1 MSRVDTER
9 RARFLAWLAAGNTFA
24 GADGED
30 DPAAAVADPAA
41 DPAAEPEAP
50 TYDWG
55 EHAEHD
61 LVKRHGG
68 DPAKILQSFE
78 SLQREFHARNA
89 QPAPEPE
96 PDPEPYEPLQGYQV
110 PAGVDQEFLGRVGSA
125 FQLDP
130 VGTLAELVAGGDG
143 YVQYASMVYDALEES
158 VGKFRAQTIYQ
169 QILRDQQNAEWQ
181 SQLEA
186 QVAEQVTPLQ
196 QEATLAKIDAGLEL
210 VQAGVPKENWPKF
223 EAYLASVIP
232 PEGIPAKFREN
243 PQVLKAYLQQVYDY
257 WEYTEQKALN
267 AAAEGTPPAPVP
279 ARRGAQSALNG
290 NTASRPEDE
299 TEAQRIK
306 RSVRET
312 KIRVTD

>member
-1 MSRVDTER
+1 VSETEDTTTIDE
-9 RARFLAWLAAGNTFA
+9 G
-24 GADGED
+24 
-30 DPAAAVADPAA
+30 
-41 DPAAEPEAP
+41 AAEAPSVVQETP

-78 SLQREFHARNA
+78 SLQRELHNREYQARQ
-89 QPAPEPE
+89 QPAAEPEPE
-96 PDPEPYEPLQGYQV
+96 TQWQPGQDWQAPGNVDPVFY
-110 PAGVDQEFLGRVGSA
+110 GRVASNY
-125 FQLDP
+125 QIDP
-130 VGTLAELVAGGDG
+130 VGTFAELIAGGDE
-143 YVQYASMVYDALEES
+143 YAAYTEHVYNALKEQ
-158 VGKFRAQTIYQ
+158 VGEWRALNIYQ
-169 QILRDQQNAEWQ
+169 QILRDQDRAEYQQ
-181 SQLEA
+181 SLQE

-196 QEATLAKIDAGLEL
+196 QEAQIAKIDAGLEL
-210 VQAGVPKENWPKF
+210 VKATIPKENWPKF
-223 EAYLASVIP
+223 EAYLSSIIP
-232 PEGIPAKFREN
+232 PEGIPAEYRAD
-243 PQVLKAYLQQVYDY
+243 PRVTQAYLQQVYDY

-267 AAAEGTPPAPVP
+267 AAAEGTPPTPVP